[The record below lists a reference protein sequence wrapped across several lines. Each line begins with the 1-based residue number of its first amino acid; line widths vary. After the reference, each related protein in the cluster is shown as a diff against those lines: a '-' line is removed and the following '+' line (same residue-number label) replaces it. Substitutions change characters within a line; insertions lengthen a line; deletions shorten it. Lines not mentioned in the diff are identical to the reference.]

1 MNAIE
6 SHIVVIFGGSG
17 DLTKRK
23 LIPAMYDLYRKS
35 LLPKDF
41 VVLGVGR
48 TSFSD
53 ESYRNHLQQGLE
65 TYSKISET
73 ESADFLSHCY
83 YVSSEFQSKSGIP
96 AFIEKIRDLDL
107 RYSTKGNFIFY
118 LSTPPSLYKPISE
131 NLGESG
137 VSRPSANFPGW
148 KRLIVEKPFG
158 INTET
163 AIALNTDLQAHFDE
177 EQIFRIDHYLGKE
190 TAQNILVTRFF
201 NTVFEPLWNRNH
213 IHHVE
218 ITAAEREGVGSRGGY
233 YDSSGALRDM
243 LQNHLLQLVALM
255 AMEPPTN
262 FSSQAI
268 RNEIL
273 KVFESLRP
281 LSLESLE
288 RQVVRGQYTGAT
300 IKGETHNAYTQEP
313 GVPEQSKTET
323 FVALKFFIDNW
334 RWGGVPFFVRTGKN
348 LPTRVSEIVI
358 TFKHIP
364 HPVFIKNASGQ
375 EFKNQLIIRI
385 QPDEGIMM
393 RFGMKVP
400 GIGFDVESTNMHFKY
415 ADHGKT
421 DIPSAYERLLFDCMN
436 GDASLFTRADAV
448 ELAWKFVQPILDEW
462 ENNPDFPLYGY
473 PVGSWGP
480 KAAIDLKKAY
490 GEWRSP
496 CKNLTN
502 SDTYCE
508 L

>member
-1 MNAIE
+1 MNSVD
-6 SHIVVIFGGSG
+6 SHILVIFGSSG
-17 DLTKRK
+17 DLTKRM
-23 LIPAMYDLYRKS
+23 LMPAMYDLYKKN
-35 LLPKDF
+35 LLPKNYAI
-41 VVLGVGR
+41 LGVGR
-48 TSFSD
+48 TQFTD
-53 ESYRNHLQQGLE
+53 TEYRNHIAKGLQ
-65 TYSKISET
+65 THSAITKN
-73 ESADFLSHCY
+73 ESDGFLQHCH
-83 YVSSEFQSKSGIP
+83 YVVSEFQKTNGIP
-96 AFIEKIRDLDL
+96 AFVQRLTELDNK
-107 RYSTKGNFIFY
+107 YKTQGNFIYY
-118 LSTPPSLYKPISE
+118 LSTPPQLYKPISE
-131 NLGESG
+131 HLGISNIAK
-137 VSRPSANFPGW
+137 PSHTFPGW
-148 KRLIVEKPFG
+148 KRLIIEKPFG

-163 AIALNTDLQAHFDE
+163 AISLNTHLQTYFDE
-177 EQIFRIDHYLGKE
+177 EQIYRIDHYLGKE

-218 ITAAEREGVGSRGGY
+218 ITASEREGVGNRGGY
-233 YDSSGALRDM
+233 YDSAGALRDM

-262 FSSQAI
+262 FSSKAI
-268 RNEIL
+268 RNETL

-281 LSLESLE
+281 LTLEKLE
-288 RQVVRGQYTGAT
+288 RQVIRGQYTQST
-300 IKGETHNAYTQEP
+300 IKEKQQNAYTEEN
-313 GVPEQSKTET
+313 GVPHDSKTET

-393 RFGMKVP
+393 RFGVKIP
-400 GIGFDVESTNMHFKY
+400 GIGFDVEPTNMNFKY
-415 ADHGKT
+415 AEHSKVS
-421 DIPSAYERLLFDCMN
+421 IPSAYERLLFDCMN
-436 GDASLFTRADAV
+436 GDSSLFIRADAV
-448 ELAWKFVQPILDEW
+448 ELAWRFVQPIIDEW
-462 ENNPDFPLYGY
+462 EQNPDFPLYGY
-473 PVGSWGP
+473 PAGSWGP
-480 KAAIDLKKAY
+480 KEAFDLKKPY
-490 GEWRSP
+490 GEWRQP

>member
-1 MNAIE
+1 MNSVD
-6 SHIVVIFGGSG
+6 SHILVIFGGSG

-23 LIPAMYDLYRKS
+23 LIPAMYDLYKKE
-35 LLPKDF
+35 LLPKQF
-41 VVLGVGR
+41 AILGVGR
-48 TSFSD
+48 SSFND
-53 ESYRNHLQQGLE
+53 TEYRDHLALGLQA
-65 TYSKISET
+65 YSNVDKIE
-73 ESADFLSHCY
+73 AHDFLEHCY
-83 YVSSEFQSKSGIP
+83 FVESEFQETSGIP
-96 AFIEKIRDLDL
+96 ALLQRLTELDVL
-107 RYSTKGNFIFY
+107 YKTKGNFIYY
-118 LSTPPSLYKPISE
+118 LSTPPSLYKAISE
-131 NLGESG
+131 HLGTSNIA
-137 VSRPSANFPGW
+137 RPSQLFPGW

-158 INTET
+158 TNTET
-163 AIALNTDLQAHFDE
+163 AISLNKHLQLYFDE
-177 EQIFRIDHYLGKE
+177 EQIYRIDHYLGKE

-218 ITAAEREGVGSRGGY
+218 ITSAEREGVGSRGGY

-262 FSSQAI
+262 FSSKAI
-268 RNEIL
+268 RNETL

-281 LSLESLE
+281 LSLENLE
-288 RQVVRGQYTGAT
+288 RQVVRGQYTEST
-300 IKGETHNAYTQEP
+300 IKGVSQNAYNQEV
-313 GVPEQSKTET
+313 GVPHDSKTET

-364 HPVFIKNASGQ
+364 HPVFVKNASGQ

-393 RFGMKVP
+393 RFGVKIP
-400 GIGFDVESTNMHFKY
+400 GIGFDVEPTNMNFKY
-415 ADHGKT
+415 ADHGKV

-436 GDASLFTRADAV
+436 GDPSLFTRADAV
-448 ELAWKFVQPILDEW
+448 ELAWKFVQPIIDEW
-462 ENNPDFPLYGY
+462 EQNPDFPLYGY
-473 PVGSWGP
+473 PAGSWGP
-480 KAAIDLKKAY
+480 KEASDLKKSY